1 MRKED
6 RQILDLL
13 ESELKTGV
21 ETANVPLRLQKES
34 IVNMLKNERRKE
46 MDFSDKTG
54 TKQNKNIIVLRRLTA
69 TAAMLSIVIIGALAM
84 RMQGVK
90 VVKTDTFYES
100 YKSSDAVKNA
110 RSYSEVEQAVREILG
125 ENASESPSV
134 SITAAHTN
142 PSQTN
147 GNTAA
152 SKSPLLNGYESFV
165 AAESNETDSQPVYS
179 AGYSFNNTSGV
190 SEHSGIE
197 ADIVKNDGDF
207 LYIVTTDKNRE
218 TGKTVEQIKIVKAVP
233 ADKMEI
239 ISTITLSEY
248 SGSEKINECL
258 EIYLKGNTLIALI
271 NQSNSA
277 TAAVYYDISRPETPA
292 KIREHVQDGK
302 YVSSGLHG
310 NKLYLVTDKAITASR
325 GEELIPSFSVNGSAI
340 SLGANNI
347 FLAVND
353 PDSSFIFITVTDISN
368 LDLPVAYLAILGSGK
383 QLYCSENSVTAAR
396 EFVSV
401 DADSSGSHKSLT
413 EIYRFNLNS
422 SALEFAG
429 SYVVEGSLVSGLSV
443 DENGKYLRIA
453 SACADSNNIYI
464 LDEKM
469 QFVSGLK
476 KILSGEKIN
485 GVKFIGNNAYFTAGG
500 KTMAVDLSDPLKLS
514 FAGII
519 STVGFSDN
527 LYSVSDSTLLGI
539 STENGKTKLSLFD
552 VSNPDSPKLLSEH
565 MLDGTHR
572 MLSNG
577 DSRSVVIIADKNM
590 FGIPV
595 AIADKET
602 QSEASAYM
610 LFKVEGEEIVLHK
623 TLIHDN
629 AYVGDAAV
637 RSACIDNVLYTVSGE
652 KVAAFSVDTG
662 NAVSNEAFNS
672 IFIA

>member
-13 ESELKTGV
+13 ENELKAST

-34 IVNMLKNERRKE
+34 IVNMLQNEERKE
-46 MDFSDKTG
+46 TDFSDKTG
-54 TKQNKNIIVLRRLTA
+54 TKHNKNIIILRRLTA
-69 TAAMLSIVIIGALAM
+69 AAAMLSIVVIGTLAM

-90 VVKTDTFYES
+90 VIKTDSFYES

-110 RSYSEVEQAVREILG
+110 RSYSEVEQAVKEILG
-125 ENASESPSV
+125 EKTPHAPAVNV
-134 SITAAHTN
+134 TATQTN
-142 PSQTN
+142 PSQSV
-147 GNTAA
+147 GSTAA
-152 SKSPLLNGYESFV
+152 AEKSPASNGYESFV
-165 AAESNETDSQPVYS
+165 AAENGEADMQPIYS

-190 SEHSGIE
+190 SEFSGLE
-197 ADIVKNDGDF
+197 ADIVKNDGEF
-207 LYIVTTDKNRE
+207 LYIVTTDKNSE

-239 ISTITLSEY
+239 ISTVTLSEY

-271 NQSNSA
+271 NKGNGA
-277 TAAVYYDISRPETPA
+277 TSAVYYDITQPEAPA

-310 NKLYLVTDKAITASR
+310 NKLYLVTDKAITASS
-325 GEELIPSFSVNGSAI
+325 GEGLIPSFSVDGSAI
-340 SLGANNI
+340 NLGAKDI

-353 PDSSFIFITVTDISN
+353 PDASYIFITVTDISD
-368 LDLPVAYLAILGSGK
+368 LTLPVGYLAILGSGK
-383 QLYCSENSVTAAR
+383 QLYCSESAVTAAR

-401 DADSSGSHKSLT
+401 DADASGAHRSLT
-413 EIYRFNLNS
+413 EIYRFNLNGN
-422 SALEFAG
+422 ALEFAG

-453 SACADSNNIYI
+453 SACIDSNNIYI
-464 LDEKM
+464 LDENM

-476 KILSGEKIN
+476 KILSGEKIS
-485 GVKFIGNNAYFTAGG
+485 GVKFIGNNAYLTAGG
-500 KTMAVDLSDPLKLS
+500 KTMAVDLSDPLKLG
-514 FAGII
+514 FAGVI
-519 STVGFSDN
+519 STVGFSDK
-527 LYSVSDSTLLGI
+527 LYSVSDTTLLGI
-539 STENGKTKLSLFD
+539 SSENGKTKLSLFD
-552 VSNPDSPKLLSEH
+552 VSNPNSPKLLSEYV
-565 MLDGTHR
+565 LDGTHR
-572 MLSNG
+572 MLSNS
-577 DSRSVVIIADKNM
+577 DSRSVVIISDKNM

-595 AIADKET
+595 AIADKEN

-610 LFKVEGEEIVLHK
+610 LFKADGEKIVHHK
-623 TLIHDN
+623 TFIHDN

-637 RSACIDNVLYTVSGE
+637 RSACIENMLYTVSGE

-662 NAVSNEAFNS
+662 NAVSDKS
-672 IFIA
+672 LK